1 MSGNAADSIFPVCRS
16 ETVPRGLSVT
26 VKRESWLVSVRP
38 MPIGGLNVSSEIDV
52 RHSLTYGRD
61 IHGGTSE
68 MSTGGQ
74 SGLASAA
81 LQQFPENTLH
91 SSELSYTQ

>member
-1 MSGNAADSIFPVCRS
+1 MSGNAADSISPVCRS

-26 VKRESWLVSVRP
+26 VKRESWLVFVRP

-61 IHGGTSE
+61 THGGTSE
-68 MSTGGQ
+68 IPMVAGS
-74 SGLASAA
+74 SAWDA
-81 LQQFPENTLH
+81 EWRIGCFE
-91 SSELSYTQ
+91 